1 MNSIDALFMKTSKV
15 FGFFGYTT
23 LMDCLELGCDYSL
36 IPTPGQD
43 EQIYLAKRH
52 KKAPSEAFDI

>member
-1 MNSIDALFMKTSKV
+1 MTTVDALFLTTSQV
-15 FGFFGYTT
+15 FGFFGYST
-23 LMDCLELGCDYSL
+23 LMDCLELGCNYNL

-52 KKAPSEAFDI
+52 KKSL

>member
-1 MNSIDALFMKTSKV
+1 
-15 FGFFGYTT
+15 
-23 LMDCLELGCDYSL
+23 MDCVTLNVPFTL

-52 KKAPSEAFDI
+52 KKSL